1 MISFVQ
7 GDLVFKTMESPRGA
21 YFTVNLNGMG
31 LDVLSSSR
39 SVASSGAV
47 GDPITL
53 FTTLVVREDAM
64 TLVGFNSH
72 EERDLFAILQSASGV
87 GTKVSLALLTALS
100 VSDIAQAIV
109 SGNFKTL
116 TVAKG
121 VGPKLAQKMTVD
133 LKEKMTNWR
142 KNAMSTSGLK
152 PDSQSASVAQGEW
165 LEAVTEAESV
175 LLSLGYLEDE
185 IQRCFTSVLGEGK
198 PASLQADVSSEAL
211 LREALK
217 WMAQTV

>member
-53 FTTLVVREDAM
+53 FTSLVVREDAM

-109 SGNFKTL
+109 SGSFKTL

-133 LKEKMTNWR
+133 LKEKMSNWR
-142 KNAMSTSGLK
+142 QQAISKSALSNTSNNTG
-152 PDSQSASVAQGEW
+152 SGEW

-185 IQRCFTSVLGEGK
+185 IQSCFQNVLGDKK
-198 PASLQADVSSEAL
+198 PESLQSDVSSEAL